1 MMVRAL
7 VNGNRIR
14 DARLAAGM
22 TQAQLA
28 RAIES
33 TERNIIRW
41 ENSQNQPRIESVAAI
56 AKATGR
62 EIDFFLTGST
72 EGDDEEEAAALTLDQ
87 YLQARVRQILREEP
101 ELLREILRGAQL

>member
-1 MMVRAL
+1 MLSVTI
-7 VNGNRIR
+7 NGSRIR
-14 DARLAAGM
+14 EARLTAGL

-41 ENSQNQPRIESVAAI
+41 ENSQNQPRVSSVAAI

-62 EIDFFLTGST
+62 DLDFFLSPSSDD
-72 EGDDEEEAAALTLDQ
+72 DDEEEESAALTLDD
-87 YLQARVRQILREEP
+87 YLRARVRQILREE
-101 ELLREILRGAQL
+101 AAASS